1 MKNAR
6 ILFID
11 DETAFLDTI
20 IKRMKKRGF
29 NNLKR
34 ASSGSDGLAILEK
47 EPIDVI
53 VSDIRMPGMDG
64 IDVLGEVKRRY
75 PKTEVIL
82 LTGHATS
89 QDGVLGI
96 KEGAFDYLSKPIELD
111 HLLSKI
117 RQAFDKILRDEEK
130 KRETEFRINMEQQMI
145 ATKRL
150 ASLGTLAAGVAHE
163 INNPLAIIN
172 ESTGWM
178 ELILGKKELADMP
191 RKADFK
197 MALGK
202 INNAVERARIITHQ
216 LLGIVRKDNAVLSEV
231 NVRDFL
237 DEIIQ
242 MAGVEIKSKDIKIIK
257 YIDDTL
263 TTVWI
268 DPHQVRQILINLVT
282 NAVHATPGEG
292 KIFIA
297 IEDSGEDILFIIKD
311 TGEGIPKENLEKI
324 FEPFFTTKSPGNGTG
339 LGLFIIKGIIEK
351 LGGEIDVDSRI
362 GVGTTF
368 CITFPKQ
375 LNLKMNL

>member
-1 MKNAR
+1 MENVR

-29 NNLKR
+29 NPKR

-64 IDVLGEVKRRY
+64 IDLLGEVKRRY

-111 HLLSKI
+111 HMVSKI

-178 ELILGKKELADMP
+178 KLILEKKELADMP

-237 DEIIQ
+237 DEILQ
-242 MAGVEIKSKDIKIIK
+242 MADVGVKSKDIKIIK
-257 YIDDTL
+257 HIDDTL

-297 IEDSGEDILFIIKD
+297 IEDSGEDIFFIIKD

-351 LGGEIDVDSRI
+351 LGGEIDVASRI

>member
-1 MKNAR
+1 MKNVR
-6 ILFID
+6 ILFVD

-29 NNLKR
+29 NPER
-34 ASSGSDGLAILEK
+34 ASSGNDALALLREN
-47 EPIDVI
+47 PIDII

-64 IDVLGEVKRRY
+64 IELLGEVKKRY
-75 PKTEVIL
+75 PKTEIIL

-89 QDGVLGI
+89 QDGVVGI
-96 KEGAFDYLSKPIELD
+96 KEGAFDYLSKPIEID
-111 HLLSKI
+111 HLVSKI
-117 RQAFDKILRDEEK
+117 GQAFDKILRDEEK
-130 KRETEFRINMEQQMI
+130 KKETEFRVKMEQQMV

-163 INNPLAIIN
+163 VNNPLAIIN
-172 ESTGWM
+172 ESAGWM
-178 ELILGKKELADMP
+178 GQILEKEELAEMP
-191 RKADFK
+191 RKTDFK

-202 INNAVERARIITHQ
+202 INNAVERARVITHQ
-216 LLGIVRKDNAVLSEV
+216 LLGIVKKDNAVLSEV
-231 NVRDFL
+231 NVGEFI

-257 YIDDTL
+257 HIDDTL
-263 TTVWI
+263 TSVWI
-268 DPHQVRQILINLVT
+268 DPHQVRQILINLLT
-282 NAVHATPGEG
+282 NAVHATPDGG
-292 KIFIA
+292 KLFLA
-297 IEDSGEDILFIIKD
+297 LEDSDKDILFFIKD

-351 LGGEIDVDSRI
+351 LGGGIDVKSKL

-368 CITFPKQ
+368 CITFPK
-375 LNLKMNL
+375 

>member
-1 MKNAR
+1 MENVR

-29 NNLKR
+29 NPKR

-64 IDVLGEVKRRY
+64 IDVLGEVKKKY
-75 PKTEVIL
+75 PKAEVIL

-89 QDGVLGI
+89 HDGVLGI

-111 HLLSKI
+111 HLVSKI

-178 ELILGKKELADMP
+178 KLILEKKELADMP

-216 LLGIVRKDNAVLSEV
+216 LLGIVRKDNAVLAEV

-257 YIDDTL
+257 HIDDTL
-263 TTVWI
+263 KTVWI

-351 LGGEIDVDSRI
+351 LGGEIDVGSRI

>member
-1 MKNAR
+1 MENVR

-29 NNLKR
+29 NPTR

-64 IDVLGEVKRRY
+64 IEVLGEVKKRY
-75 PKTEVIL
+75 PKAEVIL

-89 QDGVLGI
+89 HDGVVGI
-96 KEGAFDYLSKPIELD
+96 KEGAFDYLSKPIEFD
-111 HLLSKI
+111 HLVSKI

-130 KRETEFRINMEQQMI
+130 KKENEFRIKMEQQMI

-172 ESTGWM
+172 ESAGWM
-178 ELILGKKELADMP
+178 KLILEKEELAKMP

-197 MALGK
+197 MAIGK
-202 INNAVERARIITHQ
+202 INNAVERARVITHQ
-216 LLGIVRKDNAVLSEV
+216 LLGIVKKDNAVLSEV
-231 NVRDFL
+231 NVREFI

-257 YIDDTL
+257 HIDDTL

-268 DPHQVRQILINLVT
+268 DPHQVRQVLINLVT
-282 NAVHATPGEG
+282 NAVHATPDGG
-292 KIFIA
+292 KIFLA
-297 IEDSGEDILFIIKD
+297 IEDFDKNILFIIKD

-351 LGGEIDVDSRI
+351 LGGEIDVNSRV

-368 CITFPKQ
+368 CITFPK
-375 LNLKMNL
+375 